1 LPERQFGYFK
11 LENKKEN
18 KMAISKANFSRNENY
33 EVGSVDITYLTVDF
47 INSMASET
55 ADLSSGSAVAGL
67 ELTRATI
74 ENNGVAV
81 LGEGPLTDSNT
92 QKTYAVRT
100 DNLDTLSTTTTKA
113 ALQAAIRALN
123 GGDGITATVSSATV
137 TETKLG
143 ILTAAAV
150 S

>member
-1 LPERQFGYFK
+1 MP
-11 LENKKEN
+11 
-18 KMAISKANFSRNENY
+18 ISKNNFSRNENY

-47 INSMASET
+47 INDVSGETSDFSASNST
-55 ADLSSGSAVAGL
+55 AGL
-67 ELTRATI
+67 EMTRATI

-81 LGEGPLTDSNT
+81 LGEGPLVDSNT

-100 DNLDTLSTTTTKA
+100 DSLDSLSSTTTKA
-113 ALQAAIRALN
+113 ALQTAIRALN
-123 GGDGITATVSSATV
+123 GNGRVTATISGATV

>member
-1 LPERQFGYFK
+1 
-11 LENKKEN
+11 
-18 KMAISKANFSRNENY
+18 MAIAKNNFSRNENY

-47 INSMASET
+47 INAMNSET
-55 ADLSSGSAVAGL
+55 SDISTGATAGL
-67 ELTRATI
+67 ELTRMTI

-81 LGEGPLTDSNT
+81 LGEGPLVDTNT

-100 DNLDTLSTTTTKA
+100 DNLDTLSSTTTKA
-113 ALQAAIRALN
+113 ALQTAIRAM
-123 GGDGITATVSSATV
+123 DTTVITADVTGATV

>member
-1 LPERQFGYFK
+1 
-11 LENKKEN
+11 
-18 KMAISKANFSRNENY
+18 MAIAKNNFSRNENY

-47 INSMASET
+47 INAMNSET
-55 ADLSSGSAVAGL
+55 SDISTGATAGL
-67 ELTRATI
+67 ELTRMTI

-81 LGEGPLTDSNT
+81 LGEGPLVDTNT

-100 DNLDTLSTTTTKA
+100 DNLDTLSATTTKA
-113 ALQAAIRALN
+113 ALQTAIRAQ
-123 GGDGITATVSSATV
+123 DSTVMTADVTGATV

>member
-1 LPERQFGYFK
+1 
-11 LENKKEN
+11 
-18 KMAISKANFSRNENY
+18 MAIAKNNFSRNENY

-47 INSMASET
+47 INAMNSET
-55 ADLSSGSAVAGL
+55 SDISTGATAGL
-67 ELTRATI
+67 ELTRMTI

-81 LGEGPLTDSNT
+81 LGEGPLVDSNT

-100 DNLDTLSTTTTKA
+100 DNLDTLSSTTTKA
-113 ALQAAIRALN
+113 ALQAAIRAM
-123 GGDGITATVSSATV
+123 DTTVITATVTSATV

>member
-1 LPERQFGYFK
+1 
-11 LENKKEN
+11 
-18 KMAISKANFSRNENY
+18 MAITKNNFSRNENY

-47 INSMASET
+47 INAMNSET
-55 ADLSSGSAVAGL
+55 SDISTGATAGL

-81 LGEGPLTDSNT
+81 LGEGPLVDTNT

-100 DNLDTLSTTTTKA
+100 DNLDTLSATTTKA
-113 ALQAAIRALN
+113 ALQTAIRAM
-123 GGDGITATVSSATV
+123 DTTVITADVTGATV

>member
-1 LPERQFGYFK
+1 
-11 LENKKEN
+11 
-18 KMAISKANFSRNENY
+18 MAIAKNNFSRNENY

-47 INSMASET
+47 INAMNGET
-55 ADLSSGSAVAGL
+55 SDISTGGTAGL
-67 ELTRATI
+67 ELTRMTI

-81 LGEGPLTDSNT
+81 LGEGPLVDSNT

-100 DNLDTLSTTTTKA
+100 DNLDTLSSTTTKA
-113 ALQAAIRALN
+113 ALQTAIRAQ
-123 GGDGITATVSSATV
+123 DSTVMTADVTGATV

>member
-1 LPERQFGYFK
+1 M
-11 LENKKEN
+11 N
-18 KMAISKANFSRNENY
+18 
-33 EVGSVDITYLTVDF
+33 
-47 INSMASET
+47 SET
-55 ADLSSGSAVAGL
+55 SDLSGTGSTRGL

-81 LGEGPLTDSNT
+81 LGEGPLVDSNT

-100 DNLDTLSTTTTKA
+100 DNLDTLSSTTTKA
-113 ALQAAIRALN
+113 ALQTAIRAM
-123 GGDGITATVSSATV
+123 DTTVITADVTGATV

>member
-1 LPERQFGYFK
+1 
-11 LENKKEN
+11 
-18 KMAISKANFSRNENY
+18 MAIAKNNFSRNENY

-47 INSMASET
+47 INAMNSET
-55 ADLSSGSAVAGL
+55 SDISTGGTAGL
-67 ELTRATI
+67 ELTRMTI

-81 LGEGPLTDSNT
+81 LGEGPLVDSNT

-100 DNLDTLSTTTTKA
+100 DNLDTLSSTTTKA
-113 ALQAAIRALN
+113 ALQAAIRAQ
-123 GGDGITATVSSATV
+123 DSTVMTADVSSATV

>member
-1 LPERQFGYFK
+1 
-11 LENKKEN
+11 
-18 KMAISKANFSRNENY
+18 MAIAKNNFSRNENY

-47 INSMASET
+47 INAMNGET
-55 ADLSSGSAVAGL
+55 SDISTGGTAGL
-67 ELTRATI
+67 ELTRMTI

-81 LGEGPLTDSNT
+81 LGEGPLVDSNT

-100 DNLDTLSTTTTKA
+100 DNLDTLSSTTTKA
-113 ALQAAIRALN
+113 ALQAAIRAMDTN
-123 GGDGITATVSSATV
+123 VITADVLGATV

>member
-1 LPERQFGYFK
+1 
-11 LENKKEN
+11 
-18 KMAISKANFSRNENY
+18 MAITKNNFSRNENY

-47 INSMASET
+47 INAMNSET
-55 ADLSSGSAVAGL
+55 SDISTGATAGL

-81 LGEGPLTDSNT
+81 LGEGPLVDTNT

-100 DNLDTLSTTTTKA
+100 DNLDTLSATTTKA
-113 ALQAAIRALN
+113 ALQAAIRAM
-123 GGDGITATVSSATV
+123 DTTVITADVTGATV